1 MNETKEAKELNE
13 KELNELA
20 DVRTNFAVVCKGT
33 FRDFAKLKTVL
44 DELGIAV
51 VYQTTS
57 QNKLIV
63 RKEGEKEEGE
73 K

>member
-1 MNETKEAKELNE
+1 MNEADMGKEQM

-20 DVRTNFAVVCKGT
+20 DTKTNFAVVCKGT
-33 FRDFAKLKTVL
+33 FRDFAKLKMLLEEL
-44 DELGIAV
+44 DISI

-73 K
+73 H